1 MHTINKDVIS
11 YRSATLDFSKI
22 LRAMIAIIP
31 VKLSERL
38 PGKHLMKI
46 GGKAIIEHV
55 HDKVSKVFETF
66 IYSKVELPLPFISD
80 NSPNIMS
87 LIYNLSKNYGS
98 FALIGGDM
106 PFFTVEDLNT
116 LKAAYNGHPVVPSD
130 GEGDYEPM
138 FSIYAGEPEPT
149 KNLREALL
157 TDNTVYIPRKSFSQN
172 AFFNIN
178 TKGDFDQAVKIYE
191 DLKKTGK
198 IKK

>member
-1 MHTINKDVIS
+1 
-11 YRSATLDFSKI
+11 
-22 LRAMIAIIP
+22 MIAIIP

-55 HDKVSKVFETF
+55 YEKVSGVFETY
-66 IYSKVELPLPFISD
+66 IYSKVDLPLPFIAD
-80 NSPNIMS
+80 NSNNIMGLVS
-87 LIYNLSKNYGS
+87 TLRDKYGS

-106 PFFTVEDLNT
+106 LFFSIEDLKT
-116 LKAAYNGHPVVPSD
+116 LKAAYIGNPVVPSD

-138 FSIYAGEPEPT
+138 FSIYSGESKPT
-149 KNLREALL
+149 KNLREALI
-157 TDNTVYIPRKSFSQN
+157 TENTVHIPRKNFSKY

-178 TKGDFDQAVKIYE
+178 TKSDFDQAVKIY
-191 DLKKTGK
+191 DNLLKEYK